1 MSSFK
6 KVFHYKR
13 TKVWLTVSSIVL
25 VLFLLITILANTV
38 LFDLCIKAFGK
49 RMVKSYGGGI
59 YYESDYEDKDDA
71 FEKSNLL
78 NEKICEEGIVLL
90 KNENN
95 VLPFKDVKKISV
107 FGKNSVNLSYGGS
120 GSGAFKVTSETPTIY
135 NSLEDAGFSCNPK
148 LKSFYESS
156 SSGAG
161 RGESPKLDNARGT
174 IPGFATGETPLD
186 KYSGGLKSYIGEY
199 TDAALVVI
207 TRIGGES
214 FDLPRTMLDESNNP
228 IEGAFSGE
236 DHYLEL
242 DKNEQELLV
251 EVCNNFEKVV
261 LIVNC
266 STSFELGFLDD
277 IADNDTT
284 LAGGMQDISS
294 KIDGAV
300 WIGGPGWSGIM
311 ALGRVLNGKVN
322 PSGRTIDT
330 YQRDFTQDPT
340 YQNFADNLVYKG
352 NVYLL
357 DDGSTPAAE
366 EHYVDYEE
374 GIYVGYRYYE
384 TRGAQNVVGGEGEEW
399 YKNHVVY
406 PFGYGLSYTTFEW
419 NVKEYSFK
427 ENEELDAWTSDKD
440 QKFSV
445 TVNVK
450 NTGEVAGKDVVQVYI
465 TAPYNPGGI
474 EKAYITLMGFV
485 KTDELKPNESRDYEV
500 TFTGYDFASY
510 DYSDANKNE
519 FRGYELDAGE
529 YTVRV
534 MKNSHTQV
542 DARTFKLK
550 EGVKYEK
557 DPVTGAVVENR
568 FDNVSFEEN
577 YGMDS
582 LLTRNDWEGTFPANE
597 VLAGDNSKR
606 TVPKAFY
613 DVITSKETN
622 NPIAKDTSVTM
633 PDQAAIASPS
643 ATMQVYK
650 LIQFDDKDEVL
661 RDEEGMI
668 LVAFDD
674 PRWDEYLNLLTVDEM
689 MDFTMQGAFQ
699 TLPLASIGL
708 IGAFSTDGPVGF
720 VYFMAQIESQNPVY
734 KTCSYASECV
744 IAATWNV
751 ELAYEMGKSV
761 GNESLIGNEKGD
773 GRPYSGWYAPAVNI
787 HRTPFSGR
795 NFEYYSEDPVISGKF
810 AAEVVKGSRSRGLY
824 CQVKHFAVND
834 QETHR
839 SGVCTWL
846 TEQAM
851 REIYFKPFEMAVK
864 DGGTL
869 GVMSSFNRLGTLWTG
884 GDYRLLTE
892 VLRNEWGFKG
902 LVITDFNT
910 ERFMD
915 TKQMCYAGGDLNLAT
930 TPNNWKPT
938 TAADYT
944 VLRKA
949 VKNIIYTTARSND
962 MNGCGE
968 GGYYITYYAWW
979 ETLIIVLDI
988 VLGVGILASG
998 AFVIA
1003 TSLSKSKKENQVPEE
1018 AGKKKE

>member
-1 MSSFK
+1 MNFFK
-6 KVFHYKR
+6 RIFHYKR
-13 TKVWLTVSSIVL
+13 TKIWAIVSSV
-25 VLFLLITILANTV
+25 VFALFLTITIVANTLLYD
-38 LFDLCIKAFGK
+38 LFISALGK
-49 RMVKSYGGGI
+49 RTTKNFGGGI
-59 YYESDYEDKDDA
+59 YYESDYDDKADA
-71 FEKSNLL
+71 FEKANKL

-90 KNENN
+90 KNEND

-120 GSGAFKVTSETPTIY
+120 GSGAFKITNETPTIY
-135 NSLEDAGFSCNPK
+135 DSLEDAGFSCNPK

-156 SSGAG
+156 SSGSG
-161 RGESPKLDNARGT
+161 RGENPKMDNARGT
-174 IPGFATGETPLD
+174 VPGFATGETPLG

-199 TDAALVVI
+199 SDAALVVI

-214 FDLPRTMLDESNNP
+214 FDLPRTMLDGTKP
-228 IEGAFSGE
+228 IDGAISGA

-251 EVCNNFEKVV
+251 EVCNNFSKVV

-277 IADNDTT
+277 IPDNDDTIVE
-284 LAGGMQDISS
+284 GMKDISS

-311 ALGRVLNGKVN
+311 ALGRVLKGTVN

-330 YQRDFTQDPT
+330 YQRDFTKDPA
-340 YQNFADNLVYKG
+340 YQNFSDYLVNKG

-357 DDGSTPAAE
+357 DDNSTPSAE

-374 GIYVGYRYYE
+374 SIYVGYRYYE
-384 TRGAQNVVGGEGEEW
+384 TRGAKDIVGGEGEEW
-399 YKNHVVY
+399 YKNNVVY
-406 PFGYGLSYTTFEW
+406 PFGYGLSYTTFDW
-419 NVKEYSFK
+419 DIKEYSFG
-427 ENEELDAWTSDKD
+427 ENEELNPWTGENDK
-440 QKFSV
+440 KFSV
-445 TVNVK
+445 TVNVT
-450 NTGEVAGKDVVQVYI
+450 NNGSVAGKDVVQVYI
-465 TAPYNPGGI
+465 TTPYYPGGI
-474 EKAYITLMGFV
+474 EKAYVTLVGFV
-485 KTDELKPNESRDYEV
+485 KTDELKPRESRDYEV
-500 TFTGYDFASY
+500 TFNAYDFASY
-510 DYSDANKNE
+510 DYSDANDNK
-519 FRGYELDAGE
+519 FRGYELEAGD

-542 DARTFKLK
+542 DARTFTLK
-550 EGVKYEK
+550 EGIKYES
-557 DPVTGAVVENR
+557 DPVTGYTVENR

-577 YGMDS
+577 YGLDS
-582 LLTRNDWEGTFPANE
+582 LLSRNDWVGTFPVNE

-613 DVITSKETN
+613 DLINSKETN
-622 NPIAKDTSVTM
+622 NPIVKDASVTM
-633 PDQAAIASPS
+633 PEQATVASPS
-643 ATMQVYK
+643 ATMQVYN
-650 LIQFDDKDEVL
+650 LIQFDEDENVM
-661 RDEEGMI
+661 RDEEGTI
-668 LVAFDD
+668 LVDFND
-674 PRWDEYLNLLTVDEM
+674 PRWEEYLNILTVNEM
-689 MDFTMQGAFQ
+689 MDFTMKGAFQ
-699 TLPLASIGL
+699 TTALQSIGL
-708 IGAFSTDGPVGF
+708 MPAFSSDGPAGF
-720 VYFMAQIESQNPVY
+720 VYFMAQVESQNPVY
-734 KTCSYASECV
+734 QTCSYASECV

-751 ELAYEMGKSV
+751 ELAYDMGQAV

-795 NFEYYSEDPVISGKF
+795 NFEYYSEDPLISGKL
-810 AAEVVKGSRSRGLY
+810 AAEVVKGCRSRGLY

-846 TEQAM
+846 TEQSM
-851 REIYFKPFEMAVK
+851 REIYFKPFEIAVK
-864 DGGTL
+864 EGGAL
-869 GVMSSFNRLGTLWTG
+869 GVMSSFNRIGSLWTG

-930 TPNNWKPT
+930 MPSSWTPT

-944 VLRKA
+944 VLRNA
-949 VKNIIYTTARSND
+949 VKNIVYTTARSNN

-988 VLGVGILASG
+988 VLGVAILGSG
-998 AFVIA
+998 AFVIT
-1003 TSLSKSKKENQVPEE
+1003 TSLLKSKKEEQIPGE
-1018 AGKKKE
+1018 AENKTE